1 MKGEIQMKI
10 ITISAKARN
19 GKDFC
24 ANLIKQKLEL
34 RGNKV
39 LITHYADLL
48 KYICKTFF
56 NWDGRKN
63 TEGRTLLQYVGT
75 DIIRQKNPDYW
86 VNFLIGIFN
95 LFPDEWDYVLIPDTR
110 FPNENNLLKEY
121 YDVTTVRVIRPN
133 YDNGLTEEQQNHE
146 SEIALD
152 DYNFD
157 FYITNNGDYSIH
169 NEIDR
174 FINEV

>member
-1 MKGEIQMKI
+1 MKI
-10 ITISAKARN
+10 ITISAKAQN

-24 ANLIKQKLEL
+24 ANLIKQKLES

-56 NWDGRKN
+56 GWDGMKN
-63 TEGRTLLQYVGT
+63 TEGRTLLQHVGT
-75 DIIRQKNPDYW
+75 DVIRQKNPDYW

-95 LFPDEWDYVLIPDTR
+95 LFPNEWDYVLIPDTR
-110 FPNENNLLKEY
+110 FPNENDLMKEY
-121 YDVTTVRVIRPN
+121 FDVSTVRITRPN

-152 DYNFD
+152 NYNFD

-169 NEIDR
+169 DEIDK

>member
-1 MKGEIQMKI
+1 MKI
-10 ITISAKARN
+10 ITISGHAQN

-24 ANLIKQKLEL
+24 ANLIKQKLES

-39 LITHYADLL
+39 LIAHYADLL

-56 NWDGRKN
+56 NWDGSKN

-75 DIIRQKNPDYW
+75 DVIRQKNPDYW

-95 LFPDEWDYVLIPDTR
+95 LFPDEWDYVVIPDTR
-110 FPNENNLLKEY
+110 FPNENDLMKEY
-121 YDVTTVRVIRPN
+121 FDVITIRVTRPN
-133 YDNGLTEEQQNHE
+133 FDNGLTKEQKNHE

-152 DYNFD
+152 DYEFD
-157 FYITNNGDYSIH
+157 YRIINNSDASIH
-169 NEIDR
+169 DEIDR
-174 FINEV
+174 FMNWLDGRS

>member
-1 MKGEIQMKI
+1 MKI

-24 ANLIKQKLEL
+24 ANLIKQKLES

-56 NWDGRKN
+56 GWDGMKN
-63 TEGRTLLQYVGT
+63 TEGRTLLQHVGT
-75 DIIRQKNPDYW
+75 DVIRQKNPDYW

-95 LFPDEWDYVLIPDTR
+95 LFPNEWDYVLIPDTR
-110 FPNENNLLKEY
+110 FPNENDLMKEY
-121 YDVTTVRVIRPN
+121 FDVSTVRITRPN

-152 DYNFD
+152 NYNFD

-169 NEIDR
+169 DEIDR